1 MGVDRSRPG
10 RRRARQH
17 ADPRQKIIGLC
28 HHLRDRQRRG
38 LLGGWAA
45 TALSCSCINLHGLRG
60 FFSLSSRLTAIAG
73 AILLLAC
80 HPLTERP
87 GQRAHR

>member
-10 RRRARQH
+10 RMRDRQY
-17 ADPRQKIIGLC
+17 ADLRQKITGLC
-28 HHLRDRQRRG
+28 HHLRDRQRWG

-45 TALSCSCINLHGLRG
+45 IALSCSCINLHGLRG
-60 FFSLSSRLTAIAG
+60 FFSLSTRLIVMAR

-80 HPLTERP
+80 HPLTERLD
-87 GQRAHR
+87 QRAHR